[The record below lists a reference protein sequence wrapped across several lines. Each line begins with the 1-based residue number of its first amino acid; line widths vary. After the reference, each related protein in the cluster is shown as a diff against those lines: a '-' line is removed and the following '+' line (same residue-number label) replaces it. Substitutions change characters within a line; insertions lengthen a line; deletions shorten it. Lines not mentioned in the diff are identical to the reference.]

1 MPELFTHALTAL
13 AEALLTELPAQLITS
28 LATAAVAG
36 WWAGRRRSRAGR
48 TREVK
53 DLEE

>member
-28 LATAAVAG
+28 LVTAAVAG
-36 WWAGRRRSRAGR
+36 WWAGRRRSQAGHTRAA
-48 TREVK
+48 K
-53 DLEE
+53 NLEE